1 MSDPLD
7 LTGIRGLDPSLPD
20 TCTLEATLVT
30 GFEPTA
36 AEELLEKMGLT
47 ANMSRGRIVFDIA
60 VDRVRTSYFHVLPLK
75 LLLFSTATFVFG
87 YLSADHSP
95 HPPARTSP
103 R

>member
-60 VDRVRTSYFHVLPLK
+60 VDRVSTGQLLPCPPSKTAALLNCY
-75 LLLFSTATFVFG
+75 LLLWPFNSQPV
-87 YLSADHSP
+87 
-95 HPPARTSP
+95 PPT
-103 R
+103 